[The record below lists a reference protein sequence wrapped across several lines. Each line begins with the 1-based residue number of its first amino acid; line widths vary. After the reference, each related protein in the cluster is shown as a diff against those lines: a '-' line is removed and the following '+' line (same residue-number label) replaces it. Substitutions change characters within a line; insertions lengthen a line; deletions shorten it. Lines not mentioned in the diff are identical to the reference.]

1 MDEGC
6 CKESQATSPH
16 ARWTD
21 GSKAA
26 AEGTVISPARKE
38 AKKQVTAAA
47 HSIKCQNLIL
57 TEPTGIQFGE
67 ECRELLAIADD

>member
-26 AEGTVISPARKE
+26 AEGTVISPARKKM
-38 AKKQVTAAA
+38 KKQVTAAA
-47 HSIKCQNLIL
+47 HSIIVSKFDADEAHWDLIWRR
-57 TEPTGIQFGE
+57 IQ
-67 ECRELLAIADD
+67 ELSAIADA